1 MTASMER
8 LIATSLSLF
17 TPMRSLYPLRCAR
30 HEHTYG
36 MVYRHE
42 PEHVHADGTRHSP
55 RHVHGRQHSLGDP
68 YRHKHGHVHAE
79 GSHSGHAPA
88 HKHDDHEHAGE
99 VLALEARVLAK
110 NDALAAKNLG

>member
-1 MTASMER
+1 
-8 LIATSLSLF
+8 
-17 TPMRSLYPLRCAR
+17 
-30 HEHTYG
+30 